1 MATLSGKDGKVFR
14 DADEIADVTL
24 WKFRTAAKNRSYA
37 SSATGG
43 YKRTLPGV
51 KQASGRFAFL
61 LNTASPQTDQLAA
74 GDAVTLLLQI
84 TTDRA
89 FSVPAVIDSVEVDVN
104 IDTAEVGG
112 GVAEFS
118 ATGAWTLPD
127 FEL

>member
-14 DADEIADVTL
+14 DAEAIADVTL
-24 WKFRTAAKNRSYA
+24 WKFRSAAKNRAYA

-43 YKRTLPGV
+43 FKRTLPGV
-51 KQASGRFAFL
+51 KQAGGRFAFL

-84 TTDRA
+84 TTDQT

-104 IDTAEVGG
+104 IDTAEVVG

-118 ATGAWTLPD
+118 AAGAWSLPEFD
-127 FEL
+127 T